1 MYVRQVASDK
11 ICITKFLE
19 IKIYYVHPYTTG
31 LHLN

>member
-1 MYVRQVASDK
+1 MYLRQVASDK
-11 ICITKFLE
+11 ICKFLE